1 MFESPAS
8 CFAFRC
14 SASLNTKETVGKQ
27 KLQANFQSCID
38 STRGGFIV
46 VAPGQFAIENF
57 AARFKKTSA
66 CH

>member
-1 MFESPAS
+1 ML
-8 CFAFRC
+8 RI
-14 SASLNTKETVGKQ
+14 SLQRVAQHEGQLEKQ
-27 KLQANFQSCID
+27 KLQANFQWCID
-38 STRGGFIV
+38 STRSGFIV